1 MGMTMSQKI
10 LAYHAGL
17 DEVKP
22 GQLIN
27 ARLDMVLANDITA
40 PVAINEFEKCGADSI
55 FNKEK
60 GEINLDA
67 IKAGW
72 QTGTSEKVTRMA
84 FNLWNHSI
92 MFDSEEDLA
101 NDKISCC
108 YAPSEIFCCSYAP
121 YFWEAVQIR
130 YPEYTKVLKNEK
142 MVIDKE
148 HKENENEYVCE
159 IE

>member
-1 MGMTMSQKI
+1 
-10 LAYHAGL
+10 
-17 DEVKP
+17 
-22 GQLIN
+22 
-27 ARLDMVLANDITA
+27 MVNFIDNDHKSFFYSKLNKLQVLGKTDVYYLSLVYTLSICETTR
-40 PVAINEFEKCGADSI
+40 EHFSSI
-55 FNKEK
+55 FNIEK

-92 MFDSEEDLA
+92 MFDSEEDFA